1 MNDDTTD
8 GGSIPGPVTSTD
20 SAATAVNK
28 AGDYTS
34 KEELENDAGFTDKL
48 KEMLDKYPGLTKDE
62 LYRVIQ
68 GESNFNSNALNSD
81 SGATGLFQF
90 IPGTAEFL
98 GYSTGDIQNMNPAQQ
113 LGVYDE
119 YLTKFDYRGGD
130 LGIMQAAPAYANKP
144 PSYEVY
150 AYGTKAWEQNR
161 GWRDDEGRI
170 TVGSINNYYSQQNV

>member
-1 MNDDTTD
+1 
-8 GGSIPGPVTSTD
+8 
-20 SAATAVNK
+20 
-28 AGDYTS
+28 
-34 KEELENDAGFTDKL
+34 
-48 KEMLDKYPGLTKDE
+48 
-62 LYRVIQ
+62 
-68 GESNFNSNALNSD
+68 
-81 SGATGLFQF
+81 
-90 IPGTAEFL
+90 
-98 GYSTGDIQNMNPAQQ
+98 MNPAQQ

-144 PSYEVY
+144 LSYEVY